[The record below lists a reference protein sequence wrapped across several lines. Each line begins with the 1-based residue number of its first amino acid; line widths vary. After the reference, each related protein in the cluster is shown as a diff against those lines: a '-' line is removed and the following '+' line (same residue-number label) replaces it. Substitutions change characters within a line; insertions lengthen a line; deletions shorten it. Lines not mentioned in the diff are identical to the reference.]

1 MSDRP
6 IMKSEVLAKI
16 PLFSVLSL
24 EERDELSRALKE
36 RQVAANVPL
45 FWVGDVGSDFY
56 IVGHGRVALSCPDE
70 SGQDITL
77 AELGPGHFFGEL
89 SLLDGGRRTATA
101 RAMVDSTL
109 LSLDR
114 EAFHAFLLRHPN
126 ATVHIISV
134 LGKRQRDMLDK
145 LRGVANVNEVIKEHT
160 TTWTRISD
168 AVATIAASRGFVVF
182 HIFMIAAWITLNL
195 TLGAHGF
202 DQAPF
207 SLLGLMAT
215 LESIF
220 LSIFVL
226 ISQNKQTEKDR
237 IRADLDYQVN
247 VKAHVEVME
256 LHHKIDQ
263 LRAVVEKQG
272 DQEVSG

>member
-1 MSDRP
+1 
-6 IMKSEVLAKI
+6 MKSEILAKI

-24 EERDELSRALKE
+24 EEREELSRALKE
-36 RQVAANVPL
+36 RQVAASVPL
-45 FWVGDVGSDFY
+45 FWVGDVGTDFY
-56 IVGHGRVALSCPDE
+56 IVSHGRVTLSCPDE

-101 RAMVDSTL
+101 RAKVDSTL

-114 EAFHAFLLRHPN
+114 EAFHAFLLRHPS

-134 LGKRQRDMLDK
+134 LGARQRDMLDK

-160 TTWTRISD
+160 TAWMRIAD
-168 AVATIAASRGFVVF
+168 GIATISASRGFVFFHGSLVLLWMAINLILGEKKAFDPYPFFLLAVF
-182 HIFMIAAWITLNL
+182 A
-195 TLGAHGF
+195 
-202 DQAPF
+202 
-207 SLLGLMAT
+207 S

-220 LSIFVL
+220 LTIFVL
-226 ISQNKQTEKDR
+226 ISQNRQTEKDR

-256 LHHKIDQ
+256 LHRKVDQ
-263 LRAVVEKQG
+263 LRAVVEKNV
-272 DQEVSG
+272 DKELTD

>member
-6 IMKSEVLAKI
+6 IMKIEVLAKI

-24 EERDELSRALKE
+24 TEQEELSRAMKE
-36 RQVAANVPL
+36 RQTAATVPI
-45 FWVGDVGSDFY
+45 FWIGDVGNEFF
-56 IVGHGRVALSCPDE
+56 IVTHGRVTLSCPDE
-70 SGQDITL
+70 SGQDLTL
-77 AELGPGHFFGEL
+77 AVLGPGQFFGEL

-101 RAMVDSTL
+101 RAAVDSTL

-114 EAFHAFLLRHPN
+114 EAFHAFLLRHPS

-134 LGKRQRDMLDK
+134 LGTRQRDMLDK
-145 LRGVANVNEVIKEHT
+145 LRGVANVNQVIKEHT

-168 AVATIAASRGFVVF
+168 GIVTMSATRKFVLFHVTAVLAWVV
-182 HIFMIAAWITLNL
+182 INL
-195 TLGAHGF
+195 ALDKGF
-202 DQAPF
+202 DPF
-207 SLLGLMAT
+207 PFALLGLTAT

-226 ISQNKQTEKDR
+226 ISQNRQTEKER
-237 IRADLDYQVN
+237 IRSDLDYQVN

-256 LHHKIDQ
+256 LHRKIDQ
-263 LRAVVEKQG
+263 LRAMVEKEG
-272 DQEVSG
+272 EKDLID